1 MNNTETVPIL
11 RLTEQGIS
19 NINDVVAR
27 EFAVTIVLNGREL
40 VTLLCSPADLQYLA
54 VGFLLSEGL
63 LTAKDEIRRMT
74 DDYRTGTVRI
84 DTERDERPTG
94 AAASA
99 RSITSG
105 CGGGVSFHSAAD
117 VVQGQAKVES
127 GAEIST
133 HEVMALMKEFQHR
146 SSTFIA
152 TGGVH
157 SAALCDRNR
166 ILIFS
171 EDIGR
176 HNAIDK
182 VFGECI
188 LNGVPTGD
196 RMLFTSGR
204 VSSEIVLK
212 TARRHVPIIVSKSA
226 PTDLGLRLADDLGVT
241 LLGFVRGGRMN
252 VYTHD
257 RRIARDG
264 KQDC

>member
-1 MNNTETVPIL
+1 MNNTKTVPIL
-11 RLTEQGIS
+11 RLTEQGFG

-27 EFAVTIVLNGREL
+27 ESAVTIVLNEREL
-40 VTLLCSPADLQYLA
+40 VTLLCSPTDLKYLA

-63 LTAKDEIRRMT
+63 LGSKDEIRRMT
-74 DDYRTGTVRI
+74 HDYRTDTVRV
-84 DTERDERPTG
+84 DTERDERPAG
-94 AAASA
+94 AAVS
-99 RSITSG
+99 RRFVTSG
-105 CGGGVSFHSAAD
+105 CGGGVSFHTAAD
-117 VVQGQAKVES
+117 VVRGQAKIES

-133 HEVMALMKEFQHR
+133 REVLALMKEFQHR

-166 ILIFS
+166 ILVFS

-188 LNGVPTGD
+188 LNEVPTGD
-196 RMLFTSGR
+196 RMLLTSGR

-212 TARRHVPIIVSKSA
+212 AARRNVPIIVSRSA

-257 RRIARDG
+257 WRIARDG
-264 KQDC
+264 KQGC